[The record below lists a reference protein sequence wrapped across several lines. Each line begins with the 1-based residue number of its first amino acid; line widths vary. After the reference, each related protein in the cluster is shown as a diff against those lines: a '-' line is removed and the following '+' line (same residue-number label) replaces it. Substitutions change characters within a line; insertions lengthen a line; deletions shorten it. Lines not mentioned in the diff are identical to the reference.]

1 MSDNEKRI
9 DQIIREMDQIDIEEM
24 KSEANSFI
32 GKAKTAMNPFHY
44 FWIQVSSSA
53 LLIWNNYLKPVWNFV
68 YWLGFGLLWKHYRKI
83 WDRFSFEEKD
93 GERVFSRK
101 RGAVV
106 LATTAFML
114 YFVVSMLSIA
124 WHTTLYFAT
133 ARVDEVVYLSNAQE
147 IIPEENIF
155 SVQGC
160 EITQAPGEA
169 FSCSADQSLYFRI
182 EPTTFAQVWSLVNTG
197 SFFYPDYVSAP
208 IAPGWQ
214 RCTITS
220 YGFRLKTL
228 IRRFEIYPELL
239 AARCEPIT
247 G

>member
-1 MSDNEKRI
+1 MSNNEKRI
-9 DQIIREMDQIDIEEM
+9 DQILREMDQVDIEEM
-24 KSEANSFI
+24 KNKANTFTE
-32 GKAKTAMNPFHY
+32 KAKNAVNPFHY
-44 FWIQVSSSA
+44 FWVQVSSSA
-53 LLIWNNYLKPVWNFV
+53 LLIWSKYIRPVWNFV
-68 YWLGFGLLWKHYRKI
+68 YWLGIGILWKQFRKA
-83 WDRFSFEEKD
+83 WDRFAFVNKD
-93 GERVFSRK
+93 GKRVFSRT
-101 RGAVV
+101 RGAAV
-106 LATTAFML
+106 LASAFFIVYFMSTALLFTWHTSL
-114 YFVVSMLSIA
+114 YFL
-124 WHTTLYFAT
+124 T

-147 IIPEENIF
+147 IAPEDNIF

-160 EITQAPGEA
+160 EITQAPGEN

-182 EPTTFAQVWSLVNTG
+182 DPTGFAQVWSLVNTG

-228 IRRFEIYPELL
+228 IRRFEVYPELL